1 MIYLKLLWTF
11 LKIGMFSF
19 GGAYGSIPLMQ
30 NIVLSQGWVSEE
42 MFIYFVAVAESTP
55 GPIMINLA
63 TYIGSI
69 TAGFWGAALATF
81 GVVLPSFI
89 VILIIAVLMK
99 DFIKNKHI
107 QAILN
112 GIKPGF
118 IGLVLA
124 MGVYMTITN
133 VYISINQNI
142 FEWQTLLIVTI
153 LLLLAFLYPRIKKK
167 DFPPILLIIISAC
180 MGIILFNFY

>member
-1 MIYLKLLWTF
+1 MIYIKLLWTF

-19 GGAYGSIPLMQ
+19 GGAYGSIPLMRD
-30 NIVLSQGWVSEE
+30 IVLSQGLIPEE
-42 MFIYFVAVAESTP
+42 MFVYFVAVAESTP

-81 GVVLPSFI
+81 GVVFPSFI
-89 VILIIAVLMK
+89 IILIIAVLMK
-99 DFIKNKHI
+99 DFIENKYI

-133 VYISINQNI
+133 IYISIHQDI
-142 FEWQTLLIVTI
+142 FEWQTLLIVGV
-153 LLLLAFLYPRIKKK
+153 LLFLAFMYPRIKKK
-167 DFPPILLIIISAC
+167 DFPPILLIVISAC
-180 MGIILFNFY
+180 MGMILFHF